1 MQRLTGRNDE
11 IKVDYEGTSNLVLM
25 IYKYLEKIKH
35 FLRHV
40 AMYTNLL
47 ILNSHEDFP
56 ILQMTTYIVLKCF
69 QF

>member
-1 MQRLTGRNDE
+1 MQRLTGRNDD
-11 IKVDYEGTSNLVLM
+11 IKVDYENTSNLV

-47 ILNSHEDFP
+47 ILNSLDDLP